1 MLQFFRAT
9 SRSSIAVASK
19 TVPAGVAKGVPPPSP
34 PATSGKVSFFRL
46 FRFADGI
53 DKVLYAVAFLAAAA
67 NGVVFPSFTF
77 IMGGLLDV
85 RD

>member
-1 MLQFFRAT
+1 MAHAAVLQGH
-9 SRSSIAVASK
+9 SVPSIAVASK
-19 TVPAGVAKGVPPPSP
+19 TVPVGVAKGNPPP
-34 PATSGKVSFFRL
+34 ANSGKVSFFRL